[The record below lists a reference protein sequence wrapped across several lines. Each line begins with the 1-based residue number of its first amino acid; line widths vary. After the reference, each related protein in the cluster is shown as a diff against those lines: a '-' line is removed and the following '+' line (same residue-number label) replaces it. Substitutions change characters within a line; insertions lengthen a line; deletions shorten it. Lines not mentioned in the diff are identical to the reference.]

1 MYTLEDVSSVANFI
15 TAYEESQ
22 WNRDSHF
29 LIRSVCFV
37 SKGNLFDV
45 YYYSTVEDSF
55 NLAIDTGLDDIIVTG
70 DFNFNLL
77 SIQVSRKI
85 TSLCTE
91 FALYQTID
99 VPTHFT
105 DTSKLLIGLLFVHNK
120 SSLTLSGVGDPF
132 LGQEHRYHCPIYGAF
147 KFCRPKLKS
156 ITCQIWS
163 HDRCDFALLR
173 AKSAE
178 TDWDSLWDDDL
189 NITNHIPSIAKECIP
204 NKPTD
209 RPWITTAI
217 KHYIKKRKRAYRT
230 AKWTSVPALWNKFK
244 GLLNKVVSLIRNSKS
259 AHTKK
264 IAEKLRS
271 DSLSPKHWWSVLKSF
286 ISPASKS
293 PLPPIEQN
301 GTTYTDDQ
309 DKANLLNDF
318 FRD

>member
-1 MYTLEDVSSVANFI
+1 M
-15 TAYEESQ
+15 
-22 WNRDSHF
+22 
-29 LIRSVCFV
+29 

-85 TSLCTE
+85 TSLCTK

-105 DTSKLLIGLLFVHNK
+105 DTSKLLIDLLFVHNK

-163 HDRCDFALLR
+163 YDRCDFALLR
-173 AKSAE
+173 AKAAE

-189 NITNHIPSIAKECIP
+189 NTYASNITNHILSIAKECIP
-204 NKPTD
+204 NKTVRIKPTD

-217 KHYIKKRKRAYRT
+217 KRYIKKRKRAYRT
-230 AKWTSVPALWNKFK
+230 AKRTSVPAL
-244 GLLNKVVSLIRNSKS
+244 
-259 AHTKK
+259 
-264 IAEKLRS
+264 
-271 DSLSPKHWWSVLKSF
+271 
-286 ISPASKS
+286 
-293 PLPPIEQN
+293 
-301 GTTYTDDQ
+301 
-309 DKANLLNDF
+309 
-318 FRD
+318 